1 MPSYKPRCSA
11 LNSKG
16 KPCNARPIQPE
27 GLCFG
32 HHPKANEWR
41 KKGGRPRS
49 QKRAALPDP
58 TPVSDLMGDSALNP
72 LLRNMEEI
80 IAQVH
85 REDLAPDRARAI
97 VTVANAMMKMID
109 KADDH
114 PAPDPVPAPVQNAP
128 GKSVFDDPPDWLI
141 ERMGYATGLLESHED
156 RLETDEEYR
165 EQWELDEEERIREED
180 DFDYAMAKALNSL
193 ADASL
198 AGADL
203 SQPPSDDSYRDAA
216 DEIVWKTFSHAI
228 AEREAER
235 QQADSTPV

>member
-1 MPSYKPRCSA
+1 MPNPKPRCSA

-32 HHPKANEWR
+32 HHPKADEWR

-49 QKRAALPDP
+49 RKRAALPAP
-58 TPVSDLMGDSALNP
+58 TPVSELMGDSALNP

-85 REDLAPDRARAI
+85 REDLAPDRARAM

-109 KADDH
+109 KADDY
-114 PAPDPVPAPVQNAP
+114 PALDPVPPSVQRAPSN
-128 GKSVFDDPPDWLI
+128 SVFDDPPDWLI
-141 ERMGYATGLLESHED
+141 ERMGYARGLLESHEE

-165 EQWELDEEERIREED
+165 EQWERDEEERIREED

-193 ADASL
+193 ADASS

-228 AEREAER
+228 AERR
-235 QQADSTPV
+235 QADPTPV